1 MLAKSL
7 PKKQSNRLYQGKGC
21 VMSKHRER
29 IYALIGNSIKVN
41 NDLIGTVTEVFEIT
55 NGSDTQ
61 YVCVFDSGRKVDGNS
76 ILRMISSSNL
86 IRQAQS
92 NTNHIGSSVAFPD
105 GTAYSKYFIG
115 AKAKH
120 SGNAICAANID
131 NTAIV
136 GDEKINITT
145 HLSSSDNCE

>member
-1 MLAKSL
+1 MS
-7 PKKQSNRLYQGKGC
+7 SNK
-21 VMSKHRER
+21 ER

-61 YVCVFDSGRKVDGNS
+61 YVCVFDSGRKVDGYS

-92 NTNHIGSSVAFPD
+92 NTNHVGTSISFPD
-105 GTAYSKYFIG
+105 GTAYSKYFVG

-120 SGNAICAANID
+120 LGNAVCAANID
-131 NTAIV
+131 NIAIV